1 MTTPWSAPDGAM
13 PPSSWSPDGGADA
26 GPPAAGTGSAEVP
39 AAPWG
44 GSPPAYGSAAAPT
57 VTTTVRPA
65 GDPGAQVG
73 ASGYGYAGAGGQGA
87 YGSAGGHGY
96 DGAGASG
103 GQSPAVDDPFRV
115 GGLGPNLRPTPVPWG
130 QYQQHLGY
138 AAYGPA
144 PVWAAPRRTDPMAV
158 TSLVLAICGVVVLP
172 VLLPQVAL
180 VLGLVALRR
189 TRRTGDDGRGMAIAG
204 VVIGGL
210 VTLGAVLLVAFFISA
225 GTV

>member
-1 MTTPWSAPDGAM
+1 MY
-13 PPSSWSPDGGADA
+13 
-26 GPPAAGTGSAEVP
+26 GTATS
-39 AAPWG
+39 
-44 GSPPAYGSAAAPT
+44 PT

-65 GDPGAQVG
+65 GDGGAQVG
-73 ASGYGYAGAGGQGA
+73 PSGYGDASGFAGPGGHGGQGA
-87 YGSAGGHGY
+87 DGGGHSRGGAGGP
-96 DGAGASG
+96 G
-103 GQSPAVDDPFRV
+103 GQSPDVDDPFRV
-115 GGLGPNLRPTPVPWG
+115 GGLGPNLRPSPVPWG

-172 VLLPQVAL
+172 ALLPQVAL

-210 VTLGAVLLVAFFISA
+210 VTLGTVLLVAFLVSA
-225 GTV
+225 GTA